1 MAGNPD
7 NGCMGTD
14 RSLSPKARRRAVG
27 AAIGATLLLVVVV
40 LGLAFADSVGASKVA
55 GNAEQLHRANATL
68 GTAALTRAAVVQ
80 ATTFTE
86 LAAIDLVTAED
97 LDAALSEAVD
107 ARDRLSELHG
117 LSTSDLWEPPLTDF
131 VATIHRALVA
141 LEAGDY
147 DQAKSV
153 LMDDGEPAY
162 TELVDIL
169 QDSQAEIQARI
180 DANTMG
186 SRRTNELIQFFLML
200 AIPGSAVL
208 IYRFIARRQMRELR
222 LKVDLELEKE
232 REIGRAKDEF
242 IAGLSHELRTPLT
255 SIYGFAEILTDGG
268 AEDTTT
274 AIEVSKIIANEAA
287 EMTRMVD
294 DLLAVARLE
303 STGIQIEMSPTH
315 VAEVVDSAVL
325 PFDRAGMKVS
335 RAGGDAVVSTDA
347 ARLRHVLIN
356 LISNAA
362 RHGGPNVGIEVSVGE
377 GVVDIEVWDDGPG
390 VPDDRLENLFDTFIH
405 NGRATLMTGTLGLG
419 LGVASRLTALVGG
432 KLVYQRF
439 SQKSYFIVTLPLLAG
454 AEQSPDADDD
464 VPVAHLIRAM
474 SA

>member
-1 MAGNPD
+1 
-7 NGCMGTD
+7 MGTD

-27 AAIGATLLLVVVV
+27 AAIGATVLLVAVV
-40 LGLAFADSVGASKVA
+40 LGLAFANSVGASKVA
-55 GNAEQLHRANATL
+55 RNAEELHRANATL

-86 LAAIDLVTAED
+86 LAATDLVTAED
-97 LDAALSEAVD
+97 LDAAMSEAAD
-107 ARDRLSELHG
+107 ARDRLAELQG
-117 LSTSDLWEPPLTDF
+117 LSASTASEAPLTDF
-131 VATIHRALVA
+131 LATIDQTLVA
-141 LEAGDY
+141 LEAGHFDE
-147 DQAKSV
+147 AKSILV
-153 LMDDGEPAY
+153 NDGEPIY
-162 TELVDIL
+162 TELVDTL
-169 QDSQAEIQARI
+169 QDEQTEIQARI

-200 AIPGSAVL
+200 AVPGSAVL
-208 IYRFIARRQMRELR
+208 IYRSIARRQMRELR

-255 SIYGFAEILTDGG
+255 SIYGFAEVLTDGG
-268 AEDTTT
+268 AEDTST
-274 AIEVSKIIANEAA
+274 AVELSRIIANEAA

-303 STGIQIEMSPTH
+303 STGIQIEMSPNH
-315 VAEVVDSAVL
+315 VAEVIDSAML
-325 PFDRAGMKVS
+325 PFERAGMTVR
-335 RAGGDAVVSTDA
+335 RAGGSAMVSTDA

-377 GVVDIEVWDDGPG
+377 GVVDIEVWDDGAG

-419 LGVASRLTALVGG
+419 LGVASRLTALIGG

-454 AEQSPDADDD
+454 AEQPADAHDD
-464 VPVAHLIRAM
+464 VPVAQLIRAM

>member
-1 MAGNPD
+1 
-7 NGCMGTD
+7 
-14 RSLSPKARRRAVG
+14 V
-27 AAIGATLLLVVVV
+27 AIGATVVLVVLV
-40 LGLAFADSVGASKVA
+40 LGLAFANSVGASRVA
-55 GNAEQLHRANATL
+55 ANAAQLHRANATL

-86 LAAIDLVTAED
+86 LAAGDLVTPDD
-97 LDAALSEAVD
+97 LTAAMSEAHD
-107 ARDRLSELHG
+107 ARDRLALLLAGTETDD
-117 LSTSDLWEPPLTDF
+117 ST
-131 VATIHRALVA
+131 AALDEFLDRIDVA
-141 LEAGDY
+141 LAALDARDHDLAKDKLMEEA
-147 DQAKSV
+147 
-153 LMDDGEPAY
+153 EPAY
-162 TELVDIL
+162 SDLVDAL
-169 QDSQAEIQARI
+169 QAEQAAIQARI
-180 DANTMG
+180 DSNTAG

-200 AIPGSAVL
+200 GIPASAVL
-208 IYRFIARRQMRELR
+208 IYRSVARRQMKELR

-255 SIYGFAEILTDGG
+255 SIYGFAEILADGG
-268 AEDTTT
+268 AEDPAT
-274 AIEVSKIIANEAA
+274 AVEISQIIANESA

-315 VAEVVDSAVL
+315 IAEVVEAAIL
-325 PFDRAGMKVS
+325 PFERAGMKVKRS
-335 RAGGDAVVSTDA
+335 GGDALVSTDG

-362 RHGGPNVGIEVSVGE
+362 RHGGPNVGVEVSVGD
-377 GVVDIEVWDDGPG
+377 GVVDIEVWDDGEG
-390 VPDDRLENLFDTFIH
+390 VPDDRLENLFDKFIH

-419 LGVASRLTALVGG
+419 LGVASRLTHLIGG

-454 AEQSPDADDD
+454 AEQPVDDRED
-464 VPVAHLIRAM
+464 IPVAHLIRAM

>member
-1 MAGNPD
+1 
-7 NGCMGTD
+7 MGTD
-14 RSLSPKARRRAVG
+14 RSLSPTARRRAVG
-27 AAIGATLLLVVVV
+27 AAIGATVLLVVVV
-40 LGLAFADSVGASKVA
+40 LGLAFANSVGASRVA

-86 LAAIDLVTAED
+86 LAATDLVTAED
-97 LDAALSEAVD
+97 LVAAMSEAVD

-117 LSTSDLWEPPLTDF
+117 LSTSDVWEPPLTDF
-131 VATIHRALVA
+131 VATIDRALVA
-141 LEAGDY
+141 LAAGDY

-153 LMDDGEPAY
+153 LMDDGEPVY
-162 TELVDIL
+162 TVLVATL
-169 QDSQAEIQARI
+169 QDEQTDIQARI
-180 DANTMG
+180 DANTRG
-186 SRRTNELIQFFLML
+186 SRRTNELIQFVLML
-200 AIPGSAVL
+200 AIPSSAVL
-208 IYRFIARRQMRELR
+208 VYRSIARRQMRELR

-274 AIEVSKIIANEAA
+274 AVEVSHIIANEAA

-303 STGIQIEMSPTH
+303 STGIEIEMSPTH

-325 PFDRAGMKVS
+325 PFERAGMKVR
-335 RAGGDAVVSTDA
+335 RAGDDAVVSTDA

-362 RHGGPNVGIEVSVGE
+362 RHGGPHVGIEVSMGE
-377 GVVDIEVWDDGPG
+377 GVVDIEVWDDGAG

-419 LGVASRLTALVGG
+419 LGVASRLTALIGG

-439 SQKSYFIVTLPLLAG
+439 AQKSYFIVTLPLLAG
-454 AEQSPDADDD
+454 AEQSADAHDD
-464 VPVAHLIRAM
+464 VPVADLIRAM

>member
-1 MAGNPD
+1 
-7 NGCMGTD
+7 MGKD
-14 RSLSPKARRRAVG
+14 RSLSPRARRRAVG
-27 AAIGATLLLVVVV
+27 VAIGATVALVVLVM
-40 LGLAFADSVGASKVA
+40 GLAFANSVGAARVA
-55 GNAEQLHRANATL
+55 ANAEQLHRANATL

-86 LAAIDLVTAED
+86 LAVEDLVTPEDVSAAMAE
-97 LDAALSEAVD
+97 AND
-107 ARDRLSELHG
+107 ARDRLALLLAGADTDASAAA
-117 LSTSDLWEPPLTDF
+117 LTEFLNRVD
-131 VATIHRALVA
+131 RALVA
-141 LEAGDY
+141 LDAGDH
-147 DQAKSV
+147 DLAKGT
-153 LMDDGEPAY
+153 LLEEAEPAY
-162 TELVDIL
+162 LQLVEAL
-169 QDSQAEIQARI
+169 QADQAAIQARI
-180 DANTMG
+180 DSNTAG

-200 AIPGSAVL
+200 GIPASAVL
-208 IYRFIARRQMRELR
+208 IYRSVARRQMKELR
-222 LKVDLELEKE
+222 LKVDLELDKE

-268 AEDTTT
+268 AEDTAT
-274 AIEVSKIIANEAA
+274 AVEVSQIIANEAA

-315 VAEVVDSAVL
+315 VAEVVESAIL
-325 PFDRAGMKVS
+325 PFERAGMKVRRS
-335 RAGGDAVVSTDA
+335 GGDVLVSTDA

-362 RHGGPNVGIEVSVGE
+362 RHGGPNVGVEVSVGE
-377 GVVDIEVWDDGPG
+377 GVVDIEVWDDGQG
-390 VPDDRLENLFDTFIH
+390 VPDDRLESLFDKFIH

-419 LGVASRLTALVGG
+419 LGVASRLTHLIGG

-439 SQKSYFIVTLPLLAG
+439 SQKSYFIVTLPVLAG
-454 AEQSPDADDD
+454 TEQPAEDRDD

>member
-1 MAGNPD
+1 
-7 NGCMGTD
+7 
-14 RSLSPKARRRAVG
+14 VG
-27 AAIGATLLLVVVV
+27 VAIGATVALVVLVM
-40 LGLAFADSVGASKVA
+40 GLAFANSVGAARVA
-55 GNAEQLHRANATL
+55 ANAEQLHRANATL

-86 LAAIDLVTAED
+86 LAVEDLVTPEDVSAAMAE
-97 LDAALSEAVD
+97 AND
-107 ARDRLSELHG
+107 ARDRLALLLAGADTDASAA
-117 LSTSDLWEPPLTDF
+117 LTEFLNRVD
-131 VATIHRALVA
+131 RALVA
-141 LEAGDY
+141 LDAGDH
-147 DQAKSV
+147 DLAKGT
-153 LMDDGEPAY
+153 LLEEAEPAY
-162 TELVDIL
+162 LQLVEAL
-169 QDSQAEIQARI
+169 QADQAAIQARI
-180 DANTMG
+180 DSNTAG

-200 AIPGSAVL
+200 GIPASAVL
-208 IYRFIARRQMRELR
+208 IYRSIARRQMKELR

-268 AEDTTT
+268 AEDTAT
-274 AIEVSKIIANEAA
+274 AVEVSQIIANEAA

-315 VAEVVDSAVL
+315 VAEVVESAIL
-325 PFDRAGMKVS
+325 PFERAGMKVS
-335 RAGGDAVVSTDA
+335 RSGGDALVSTDA
-347 ARLRHVLIN
+347 PRLRHVLIN

-362 RHGGPNVGIEVSVGE
+362 RHGGPNVGVEVSVGE
-377 GVVDIEVWDDGPG
+377 GVVDIEVWDDGQG
-390 VPDDRLENLFDTFIH
+390 VPDDRLESLFDKFIH

-419 LGVASRLTALVGG
+419 LGVASRLTHLIGG

-439 SQKSYFIVTLPLLAG
+439 SQKSYFIVTLPVLAG
-454 AEQSPDADDD
+454 TEQPAEDRDD